1 MKLQQLTEIIEIAN
15 TGSFSQAARNLYASQ
30 PSLSRSV
37 KQLEEEV
44 GFQIFERTSRGVI
57 PTPRGKHLLDRAR
70 AISGECEDI
79 LADCQNQKCGFRNT
93 LHVASMQCRI
103 TSYLPPSVLKY
114 VGTNTNVIMLNCA
127 NYAEIFNL
135 VSTIQVDYALIQ
147 VLSTYIQSI
156 KLKLRTMDIEYHPIS
171 RHKIAALI
179 GPRNPLWT
187 LESDCTEQL
196 NPYTILSWATSKQ
209 EAKYNYA
216 EALGFIHTALG
227 NLQTNNPKVFFQT
240 IHETSSVGL
249 LAMEP
254 HRFPSMC
261 EYDDLHL
268 IPITDCEIYSETAW
282 IKLRRIPLSDIAFDS
297 LMSTIPVL

>member
-57 PTPRGKHLLDRAR
+57 PTPRGQHLLDRAR

-171 RHKIAALI
+171 RHKIAAL
-179 GPRNPLWT
+179 
-187 LESDCTEQL
+187 
-196 NPYTILSWATSKQ
+196 
-209 EAKYNYA
+209 
-216 EALGFIHTALG
+216 
-227 NLQTNNPKVFFQT
+227 
-240 IHETSSVGL
+240 
-249 LAMEP
+249 
-254 HRFPSMC
+254 
-261 EYDDLHL
+261 
-268 IPITDCEIYSETAW
+268 
-282 IKLRRIPLSDIAFDS
+282 
-297 LMSTIPVL
+297 